1 MTDRRRAVGRREA
14 AEILGVGVDTVTKMI
29 RRGELRTVKIG
40 DVPKITMAS
49 INAVLDPP
57 AVS

>member
-1 MTDRRRAVGRREA
+1 
-14 AEILGVGVDTVTKMI
+14 MI